1 MPVMR
6 AASWAVVRGEV
17 LSGWEGGLLVWDGVT
32 GGVRVVVVGV
42 VVRVCMVEGVVVEED
57 KVVGEV
63 EDWGEVV
70 GRGELGV
77 ELLGLGEAV
86 CCPGEGLTVG
96 GGGGH
101 GRTTVAMT
109 VTVVSAF
116 GATKVVEKTVVVTV
130 AVTVFRGN
138 TVTVTVIVVVRVTS
152 ALFSTSR
159 VGRASPDAALG
170 RGVTSRVGVASNV
183 AACGGPDSA
192 SDASVGRE
200 PAETPLARR

>member
-1 MPVMR
+1 MR

-57 KVVGEV
+57 KVVGEE

-70 GRGELGV
+70 VGRGKLGE

-86 CCPGEGLTVG
+86 CCPGEGLAVD

-101 GRTTVAMT
+101 GRTTVAIT

-138 TVTVTVIVVVRVTS
+138 TVMVTVIVVVRVTS

-170 RGVTSRVGVASNV
+170 CGVTS
-183 AACGGPDSA
+183 
-192 SDASVGRE
+192 
-200 PAETPLARR
+200 

>member
-57 KVVGEV
+57 KLVRGV

-70 GRGELGV
+70 VGRGEVGV

-86 CCPGEGLTVG
+86 CCPGEGLTV

-130 AVTVFRGN
+130 AVTVLRGN
-138 TVTVTVIVVVRVTS
+138 TVMVTVMVVVRVTS